1 MIYPDPAEVDQN
13 PESNPRGK
21 RTDPDP
27 TVKKNRIRIPPS
39 KTNFGFDIFEK
50 GQILRP
56 FSF

>member
-27 TVKKNRIRIPPS
+27 TVKKNRIPTSNNGPDPD
-39 KTNFGFDIFEK
+39 TT
-50 GQILRP
+50 
-56 FSF
+56 